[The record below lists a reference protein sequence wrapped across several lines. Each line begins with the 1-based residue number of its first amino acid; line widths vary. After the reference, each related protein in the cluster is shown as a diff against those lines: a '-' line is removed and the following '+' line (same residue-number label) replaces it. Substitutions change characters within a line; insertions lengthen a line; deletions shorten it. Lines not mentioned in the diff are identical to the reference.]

1 MNIWV
6 VAGEIAL
13 TLLILFFAWFSFVS
27 LYEKEKKALVRST
40 IFLILFL
47 SLNILFLVVSSPLR
61 TYLFAFM
68 VVSSSFFIL
77 WLLISPTPKKT
88 IEIVGDQNK
97 IDERDVIFARFDCQ
111 EGTQVFKDYYASHP
125 EFESVDSQIRQM
137 PDLFDPSH
145 NKKDPSLFSLAAAEF
160 DFLEHQLTEVDG
172 KTGLERVT
180 STEEDNST
188 LVKQIIK
195 YLGSDLCGIAE
206 LDQSYVYSHTGRGP
220 DMYGKE
226 IVLDHLFAIVF
237 AVEMDLA
244 MVAAAPRAPVV
255 VETGKQYVEC
265 ARISII
271 MANFIRRI
279 GYSARAHVAGSNYQ
293 AMLPPLGWEA
303 GLGEL
308 GRIGTLITTRYGPR
322 ARLGLVT
329 TSLPMKPDKPK
340 TLGVQDFCEKCRKC
354 AENCPAQAIPDGEKK
369 EENGVLKWVLNRE
382 ECYRYW
388 RKAGT
393 DCAVCMYV
401 CPYSK
406 PANLFHNSIRTL
418 AAKSS
423 LAQSLS
429 VWGDDFFYGR
439 KPSRKN
445 SNNIHMVKG

>member
-1 MNIWV
+1 MNIWII
-6 VAGEIAL
+6 AGEIVL

-27 LYEKEKKALVRST
+27 VCEKEKKAFVRST

-47 SLNILFLVVSSPLR
+47 SLNILFLLIAPPLKK
-61 TYLFAFM
+61 YLFAGMAIF
-68 VVSSSFFIL
+68 SSVFFL
-77 WLLISPTPKKT
+77 WLFISLTPKKS
-88 IEIVGDQNK
+88 IEVVGDQNK
-97 IDERDVIFARFDCQ
+97 IDERDVIFARFDRH

-125 EFESVDSQIRQM
+125 EFDSADGQIRQL

-145 NKKDPSLFSLAAAEF
+145 NKKNPRLFSLAAAEF

-172 KTGLERVT
+172 KTGPECVT
-180 STEEDNST
+180 SSKEENAK
-188 LVKQIIK
+188 LVKKIIN
-195 YLGSDLCGIAE
+195 YLGSDLCGIAV

-220 DMYGKE
+220 GIYGKE
-226 IVLDHLFAIVF
+226 IVLDHRFAIVF
-237 AVEMDLA
+237 AIEMDLA

-255 VETGKQYVEC
+255 VETGKQYIEA

-271 MANFIRRI
+271 VANFIRRI

-293 AMLPPLGWEA
+293 AMLPPLGWKA

-308 GRIGTLITTRYGPR
+308 GRIGTLITTKYGPR

-329 TSLPMKPDKPK
+329 TSLPLKPDKIK
-340 TLGVQDFCEKCRKC
+340 ILGIQDFCEKCQKC
-354 AENCPAQAIPDGEKK
+354 ALNCPAQAIPLGDKK
-369 EENGVLKWVLNRE
+369 EENGVLKWILNRE

-393 DCAVCMYV
+393 DCAMCMYV

-406 PANLFHNSIRTL
+406 PVNLFHNIIRTL

-423 LAQSLS
+423 LAQSVS
-429 VWGDDFFYGR
+429 VWGDDFFYGK
-439 KPSRKN
+439 KPSRK
-445 SNNIHMVKG
+445 KCPL